1 MGAGEEFER
10 EEEVLP
16 RKRYFENAL
25 SDFVYD
31 MASGANIRHLVD
43 RGYSISQIKEKLDY
57 PAPKERLQ
65 ESVWRHM
72 LETGLVVLDFSEK
85 CSHDIE
91 VKSRAGFLE
100 SVRKIFSEY
109 GEENVYV
116 YCTCEKWIGGG
127 RGSVFKCKS
136 LTSRERDYITELPW
150 PEDDGLCH
158 RLNGKMLEIITELA
172 ENGEEIK
179 IVVPDE
185 GMAYSVRCRRK

>member
-1 MGAGEEFER
+1 MEAGEEFER

-25 SDFVYD
+25 SDFVHD

-72 LETGLVVLDFSEK
+72 LETGLVILDFSEK
-85 CSHDIE
+85 YSHNIE
-91 VKSRAGFLE
+91 VKSRAAFLE
-100 SVRKIFSEY
+100 SIRKIFSEY

-116 YCTCEKWIGGG
+116 YCTCEKWIDGGK
-127 RGSVFKCKS
+127 GSVFKCKS
-136 LTSRERDYITELPW
+136 LTSRERDYMTELPW
-150 PEDDGLCH
+150 PEDGGLCH
-158 RLNGKMLEIITELA
+158 RLNGKMLEIVTELA
-172 ENGEEIK
+172 EAGEKIK

-185 GMAYSVRCRRK
+185 GMAYNVGCRRK